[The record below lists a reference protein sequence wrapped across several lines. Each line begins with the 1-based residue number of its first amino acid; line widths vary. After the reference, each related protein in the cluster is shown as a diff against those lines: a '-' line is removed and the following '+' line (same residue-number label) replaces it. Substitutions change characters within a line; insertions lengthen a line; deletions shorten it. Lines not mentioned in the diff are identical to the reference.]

1 MTCDLDH
8 FAPGRRRSAPAR
20 HKDASHH
27 SRGPI
32 RAAVLALAT
41 MTAVALVGGG
51 PARASVPA
59 PGEMRTARYALAL
72 GHTADAAGAL
82 AAVIAEAPRSSAGI
96 EAALLLAELRFNE
109 GHADDADALLAS
121 AQATA
126 PGGEVVHLLGLAR
139 GWMALG
145 RGDGTAATPHFAA
158 TTASGIAHA
167 RDLGLLGAS
176 WSALIAHTSRPPDPQ
191 LTNIVRRG
199 WHPALRLA
207 AALASARLCDAS
219 GDRLAGVRVLRD
231 VRHTL
236 RETPFEDDIELALAL
251 AHLDAGQL
259 ASARGARER
268 LARLARRG
276 NDASARGG
284 PTLTFDELRR
294 EPASLAVRIAA
305 LYAERGDALQ
315 GFASFAARLLD
326 RHAIAD
332 LAALDALLDS
342 AAGRSAG
349 REKTDAPRS

>member
-1 MTCDLDH
+1 MVHHLDH
-8 FAPGRRRSAPAR
+8 CPHGLRRSAPAR
-20 HKDASHH
+20 RRDARIRR
-27 SRGPI
+27 RGLI
-32 RAAVLALAT
+32 RAAALALAT
-41 MTAVALVGGG
+41 AMAVALAGGRH
-51 PARASVPA
+51 AQASIPA

-72 GHTADAAGAL
+72 GHKADAAQAL

-109 GHADDADALLAS
+109 GHAEEADALLVA
-121 AQATA
+121 AQATS

-145 RGDGTAATPHFAA
+145 RGDGPAATQHFAA

-167 RDLGLLGAS
+167 RDLGVLGAS
-176 WSALIAHTSRPPDPQ
+176 WSALIAHTPRPPDPR
-191 LTNIVRRG
+191 LTDLARRG

-219 GDRLAGVRVLRD
+219 GDRLAGVRVLRS

-236 RETPFEDDIELALAL
+236 RETPFEDDIELALAR

-259 ASARGARER
+259 GSARGARER

-276 NDASARGG
+276 SDASASGG
-284 PTLTFDELRR
+284 PTLSLDELRR
-294 EPASLAVRIAA
+294 EPARLAVRIAA
-305 LYAERGDALQ
+305 LYAERGDTLQ
-315 GFASFAARLLD
+315 GFAGFAARLLD
-326 RHAIAD
+326 RHASAD

-342 AAGRSAG
+342 AAGRSAQ